1 MPDRARSA
9 VVTLGSFDGVHLG
22 HQAILRFLVERA
34 RARKGPPVL
43 VTFDPHPRE
52 VVSGKAVGLLTTP
65 QERAVLVAE
74 FGVEE
79 TVILPFDRDMAN
91 MAAEAFVEQ
100 ILVGQVG
107 ASSIVIGH
115 DHGFG
120 AGRRGNRVLLEQLGP
135 SMGFEVDVIPA
146 QAVDTTVV
154 SSTVIRHALTETG
167 DVARAES
174 LLGRPYRWRG
184 LVVDGDKRGRTIG
197 YPTANLDPVAP
208 RKIIPR
214 AGVYAVTVRRGEDDL
229 AGGMMN
235 VGTRPTFGGVRQ
247 RQEVHLFD
255 FQGDLYGEVLTVE
268 FRERL
273 RDERRFDGLE
283 ALVEQLKADEL
294 RCRLLLE
301 GLQ

>member
-1 MPDRARSA
+1 MADRPRSA
-9 VVTLGSFDGVHLG
+9 VVTMGSFDGVHLG
-22 HQAILRFLVERA
+22 HQAILQFLVERA
-34 RARKGPPVL
+34 RARNGRPVL

-52 VVSGKAVGLLTTP
+52 LVSGKAVGLLTTA
-65 QERAVLVAE
+65 QERAALVAR
-74 FGVEE
+74 FGIEE
-79 TVILPFDRDMAN
+79 TVIIPFDRDMAR
-91 MAAEAFVEQ
+91 MAAEEFVER
-100 ILVGQVG
+100 ILVGQIG

-120 AGRRGNRVLLEQLGP
+120 AGRKGNRALLERLGP
-135 SMGFEVDVIPA
+135 SLGFEVDVIPA
-146 QAVDTTVV
+146 QAVDATVV
-154 SSTVIRHALTETG
+154 SSSVIRRSLTKTG

-208 RKIIPR
+208 QKIIPR
-214 AGVYAVTVRRGEDDL
+214 AGVYAVTVHRGNDPL

-235 VGTRPTFGGVRQ
+235 VGTRPTFDGVRQ
-247 RQEVHLFD
+247 RQEVHLLD
-255 FQGDLYGEVLTVE
+255 FEGDLYGEVLTVE

-273 RDERRFDGLE
+273 RDERRFDGME
-283 ALVEQLKADEL
+283 ALVEQLKADES
-294 RCRLLLE
+294 RCRSLLE